1 MAKPASPPPPVMWA
15 WASMKPGVRI
25 RPSRS
30 RSSATIEAGKS
41 RGTSVIAKIFPPPI
55 SRVFR
60 PRGCGAYTL
69 ALRRMVKPVI
79 VSPTVVMQI
88 QNTRH
93 YSIKNFDTSIS
104 EKFFRIQMKSPG

>member
-15 WASMKPGVRI
+15 WASMNPGVRM

-41 RGTSVIAKIFPPPI
+41 RGSSVIAKIFPPPI

-60 PRGCGAYTL
+60 PRGCGAYML
-69 ALRRMVKPVI
+69 ALRRI
-79 VSPTVVMQI
+79 VRDVTVFIYRFLV
-88 QNTRH
+88 
-93 YSIKNFDTSIS
+93 D
-104 EKFFRIQMKSPG
+104 